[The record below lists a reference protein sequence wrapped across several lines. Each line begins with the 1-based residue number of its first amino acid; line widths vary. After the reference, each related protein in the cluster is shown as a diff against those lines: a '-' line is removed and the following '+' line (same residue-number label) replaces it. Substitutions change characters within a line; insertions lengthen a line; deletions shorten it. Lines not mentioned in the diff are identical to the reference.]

1 MAENL
6 KQSVLIIESDEA
18 IRDNLKHRF
27 SKRGMLVI
35 TAKDGYE
42 GYVRACNEN
51 PDLIIIESL
60 LSSMSGFRVSRL
72 LKFDD
77 RYKQTRIVMMTAND
91 LTAIKEMYEA
101 CGADYIIR
109 KPFKFR
115 ELIDA
120 VEHEVVA

>member
-91 LTAIKEMYEA
+91 LTAVKEMYEA

-120 VEHEVVA
+120 VEQEVVA

>member
-1 MAENL
+1 MAENV

-42 GYVRACNEN
+42 GYIRACSEN

-60 LSSMSGFRVSRL
+60 LSSISGFRVSRL

-77 RYKQTRIVMMTAND
+77 RYKQIRIVMMTANE
-91 LTAIKEMYEA
+91 LTAVKEMYEA

-120 VEHEVVA
+120 IEQEVVA